1 MQQVYSETDTI
12 RMQQV
17 YSESDTIRM
26 QQVYSES
33 ENQIQLERSRSTRNQ
48 RMMLYSCHC
57 KALRAHLEMRC
68 STNVHTTRPADKT
81 GNEGCINE
89 DQTEVSFGLFYFFS
103 LFCAFALCKKAASVE
118 KLWLTSMLLP
128 FGSSL
133 QFPRRATDGSEKP
146 GPTCMISKRLP
157 FIAPTF

>member
-103 LFCAFALCKKAASVE
+103 LFCAFALCKKAGECGKAVVDLNVVAIRVQSAVPP
-118 KLWLTSMLLP
+118 TSN
-128 FGSSL
+128 
-133 QFPRRATDGSEKP
+133 
-146 GPTCMISKRLP
+146 
-157 FIAPTF
+157 